1 MQTTSSQPR
10 AIYYVVALQIWE
22 YFSFYGMRALLI
34 LYLTN
39 QLKYDDNHAYALFS
53 AYCSLVY
60 VTPILGGYLADK
72 LLGNRM
78 AVMLGALLMAIG
90 HLVLGASETA
100 PLFLYLSLAIIVC
113 GYGLFKSNVS
123 CLLGELYEPADPRRD
138 GGFSLMYAAGNIGS
152 IIAPIAC
159 GYVQEEYSWAMG
171 FALAAIGM
179 VAGLVIFLCGNRHFQ
194 HTAGVNRQALCA
206 RRFLLPNW
214 GWLLVLLVTAPLLIA
229 VLFWQEWSVYA
240 LIVATAIGLAVL
252 ARIYLRAETDKQRK
266 DLRLI
271 VVLTAFSLLFWAF
284 AQQGGSSIS
293 LYIDRFVNRHIMSY
307 EVPTAMFQSINA
319 FAVMLCGMVLAW
331 LVKESVNGNRTV
343 RIWGKFALGLGLM
356 SAGFCILTLSARW
369 SAAYGQSSMPLMVLG
384 LAVMGFAELFIDPV
398 AMSQITRIEIPGVTG
413 VLTGIYMLLSGAI
426 ANYLAG
432 VIADQT
438 SQASF
443 DAAGAV
449 NYSIDAYITVFSQ
462 ITWGA
467 LACVGVV
474 LVIWLYHSLKV
485 RTAVWRWSNSFS
497 GGLPGRQ
504 RLLPRLL
511 VINYRARIVQRD
523 PLFIRPRPRL
533 MQGLLRHL
541 CQLRQPATYKHP
553 LFIKLF
559 ALGGGVKYA
568 KIGRGVGAR

>member
-1 MQTTSSQPR
+1 MNRQTSQPR

-39 QLKYDDNHAYALFS
+39 QLKYDDNHAYTLFS

-60 VTPILGGYLADK
+60 VTPILGGFLADK

-90 HLVLGASETA
+90 HLVLGASEIA
-100 PLFLYLSLAIIVC
+100 PTFLYLSLAIIVC

-123 CLLGELYEPADPRRD
+123 CLLGELYEPTDPRRD

-171 FALAAIGM
+171 FALAAVGM
-179 VAGLVIFLCGNRHFQ
+179 IAGLVIFLCGGRHFR
-194 HTAGVNRQALCA
+194 HTTGVNREALCA
-206 RRFLLPNW
+206 RTFLLPNW
-214 GWLLVLLVTAPLLIA
+214 GWLLVLLVATPLLIT

-240 LIVATAIGLAVL
+240 LIVATVIGLAVL
-252 ARIYLRAETDKQRK
+252 ARIYLRAENDKQRK
-266 DLRLI
+266 ELRLI
-271 VVLTAFSLLFWAF
+271 IVLTGFSLLFWAF

-293 LYIDRFVNRHIMSY
+293 LYIDRFVNRHVMSY
-307 EVPTAMFQSINA
+307 EVPTAMFQSVNA
-319 FAVMLCGMVLAW
+319 FAVMLCVMVLAW
-331 LVKESVNGNRTV
+331 LVNENIKGNRTV

-369 SAAYGQSSMPLMVLG
+369 SAAYGHSSMQLMVLG

-449 NYSIDAYITVFSQ
+449 NYSIEAYIDVFSQ

-467 LACVGVV
+467 LACVGLV
-474 LVIWLYHSLKV
+474 LVIWLYHSVKV
-485 RTAVWRWSNSFS
+485 KTRQLAVE
-497 GGLPGRQ
+497 
-504 RLLPRLL
+504 
-511 VINYRARIVQRD
+511 
-523 PLFIRPRPRL
+523 
-533 MQGLLRHL
+533 
-541 CQLRQPATYKHP
+541 
-553 LFIKLF
+553 
-559 ALGGGVKYA
+559 
-568 KIGRGVGAR
+568 